1 LNLAKELEEIEKN
14 EKTKK
19 LRQTA
24 HILHPA
30 GGLTANFVYEPTGS
44 GEYVY
49 RIKEGKKGIVQVQV
63 EFEDEE
69 RRRGAHWF
77 LEIEGEPYYFSK
89 KPPKEWLFN
98 MPDKQAVE
106 KWVNGEKQSYPLG
119 KIWNLNGVYL
129 RTFLDFPHAY
139 EFNMTS
145 LFVRQSWL
153 AEILPVVFYLGIKG
167 EFGGG
172 KTVTGEAITFIC
184 KHGYLTGNLSPP
196 FVARAIQEQK
206 IVLMV
211 DELDSVAGTRDSD
224 LNSIFRQGYRRGLRY
239 SRVNPDTL
247 ESESYHIFGP
257 KLFTVHS
264 EIEEALQTRTIP
276 IHVRE
281 TGKLEF
287 PVVNLDKESF
297 SRLVYTENFL
307 GYMDNILSLR
317 DNEIHVIQGLTNA
330 VDTVDMVDLF
340 LSDLEG
346 ESQEKTAENIREK
359 LYSRK
364 KSLLSN
370 GQLGQLCQLT
380 GRNIELMYM
389 CFVLSNIVKVKC
401 DNDILKTFQQKI
413 IEEAERTELG
423 YLGILR
429 EVLTSLWKEKLGK
442 TEYITEDGY
451 VKISNKELYGK
462 YNESLKKELGQGV
475 SPAKFKEFMLEF
487 GFTDS
492 LNRTKLKVPTPGDP
506 EPKSRL
512 CNIFTK
518 RVLRK
523 LGIEPEPKGNRRDP
537 TEQNIEQPTLNSSKP
552 QNIQTPET
560 PFNKKPDFSS
570 EEKDKQF
577 QLTETPNEKTQITFD
592 DLKAVYWSNQSYS
605 GHACCICSYTKL
617 TAWQTETFRGN
628 KLWICEDC
636 KQEWEKRRNS
646 VD

>member
-1 LNLAKELEEIEKN
+1 LNLAKELEEIEKSV
-14 EKTKK
+14 KAKK

-30 GGLTANFVYEPTGS
+30 GGLTENFVYEPTGS

-49 RIKEGKKGIVQVQV
+49 RTKEGKKGIVQVQV

-69 RRRGAHWF
+69 HRRGAHWF
-77 LEIEGEPYYFSK
+77 LEVEGEPQYFSK
-89 KPPKEWLFN
+89 KPPKEWLIN
-98 MPDKQAVE
+98 MANKEEVK
-106 KWVNGEKQSYPLG
+106 KWVNGEKQSYPLE

-153 AEILPVVFYLGIKG
+153 AEILPVVFYLGIKD

-184 KHGYLTGNLSPP
+184 RHGYLTGNLSPP

-264 EIEEALQTRTIP
+264 ETEEAFQTRTIP

-317 DNEIHVIQGLTNA
+317 DKEIHVIQGLTNA
-330 VDTVDMVDLF
+330 VDMVDLF

-346 ESQEKTAENIREK
+346 ENQEKTAENIREK

-423 YLGILR
+423 CLGILR
-429 EVLTSLWKEKLGK
+429 EGLTSLWKEEFGMA
-442 TEYITEDGY
+442 EYTTEDGY
-451 VKISNKELYGK
+451 VKISNKELYDK
-462 YNESLKKELGQGV
+462 YNESLKKEYGQGV
-475 SPAKFKEFMLEF
+475 SPAKFKEFILEF

-492 LNRTKLKVPTPGDP
+492 LNRTKLKVPTPGNP

-523 LGIEPEPKGNRRDP
+523 LGIEPEPKGIRREP
-537 TEQNIEQPTLNSSKP
+537 TEENTEQPTLNSSTP

-560 PFNKKPDFSS
+560 PFNKKPGFSG
-570 EEKDKQF
+570 EAKDKQF
-577 QLTETPNEKTQITFD
+577 RLTEIPNEKTQITFD
-592 DLKAVYWSNQSYS
+592 DLKAVYWNDQPYS
-605 GHACCICSYTKL
+605 WQACCICSYTKL
-617 TAWQTETFRGN
+617 TAWQVETFRGN
-628 KLWICEDC
+628 KFWVCDDC
-636 KQEWEKRRNS
+636 KLEWEKRRNR